1 VSASRFTLAHP
12 NLDKPHRTGNS
23 PHMSNAAHRADID
36 VSAVVREADT
46 DIDAGRLADAKRRIE
61 TCDPNAAD
69 HAGILRVR
77 ARIVRAE
84 KRTAEAIALLESAIA
99 RYPDDAALLFEIGE
113 LQLETADIAGAFATF
128 EHATR
133 LAPVD
138 PRAWF
143 HLGHAHAFDGDSET
157 ALAMFDRALSIAP
170 TYAPARL
177 GRALAL
183 QVGGRVHDAAGVYR
197 ALIAED
203 ASFVPAWT
211 GLAALNAA
219 PFDAS
224 DVSALQSLYARAAAG
239 DRIGLGFAL
248 AKALEDVGREPEAF
262 AMLTRANA
270 AKRRETHWDRAAF
283 SNGMKAVR
291 AAVAAPSSFEDS
303 TRGREVVFV
312 VSPPRSGSTLVEQM
326 LAAHAD
332 VEGASELSDLNAII
346 AEESRRRGEAF
357 PSWVPRADAA
367 DWERLGADYLER
379 TARWRQR
386 KPRFVDKALG
396 NWKFIGAVVAMLPC
410 ARIVAVRRDP
420 VETCLA
426 CYRQLFAHGQPFAY
440 DLDDL
445 AAFWRDY
452 DRSVREWQRRY
463 PRHVF
468 ALGYEALCAEP
479 EAMLRD
485 MLAFLDLPYDERC
498 LRFHSIARDVRTASL
513 AQVRRPL
520 QRDTSRAARYG
531 ALLEPLR
538 RALARDAD

>member
-1 VSASRFTLAHP
+1 
-12 NLDKPHRTGNS
+12 
-23 PHMSNAAHRADID
+23 MSNPSPGTDID
-36 VSAVVREADT
+36 AAVSTFVREVDT
-46 DIDAGRLADAKRRIE
+46 DIDSGRLADAKRRIE
-61 TCDPNAAD
+61 TLPPVLIE
-69 HAGILRVR
+69 HPETLRLR
-77 ARIVRAE
+77 ARIARAE
-84 KRTAEAIALLESAIA
+84 KRPADATTLLDRAIA
-99 RYPDDAALLFEIGE
+99 RRPDDAPPYFERGE
-113 LQLETADIAGAFATF
+113 MHLESGDIAGALVAFERATQ
-128 EHATR
+128 
-133 LAPVD
+133 LAPDD

-143 HLGHAHAFDGDSET
+143 HLGHARAFDGDSDS
-157 ALAMFDRALSIAP
+157 ALAMFDRALAIAP

-183 QVGGRVHDAAGVYR
+183 QVGGRVDAAAHVYR
-197 ALIAED
+197 ALIADD
-203 ASFVPAWT
+203 ADFVPAWT

-224 DVSALQSLYARAAAG
+224 DVAALQSLYARATPN
-239 DRIGLGFAL
+239 DRTALGFAL
-248 AKALEDVGREPEAF
+248 AKALEDVGRAPEAF

-270 AKRRETHWDRAAF
+270 AKRREMRWDRVAF
-283 SNGMKAVR
+283 SNSMSAVR
-291 AAVAAPSSFEDS
+291 AAIAAPSSFDEDS

-326 LAAHAD
+326 LAAHPD
-332 VEGASELSDLNAII
+332 VEGASELSDLNAVI
-346 AEESRRRGEAF
+346 AGESRRRGEAF
-357 PSWVPRADAA
+357 PLWVPRAEAA
-367 DWERLGADYLER
+367 DWQRLGDDYLER
-379 TARWRQR
+379 TARWRRR

-396 NWKFIGAVVAMLPC
+396 NWKFIGAAVAMLPG
-410 ARIVAVRRDP
+410 ARFVAVRRDP

-426 CYRQLFAHGQPFAY
+426 CYRQLFAHGQAFAY

-452 DRSVREWQRRY
+452 DRAVRDWRRRY

-468 ALGYEALCAEP
+468 ELGYEALCAEP
-479 EAMLRD
+479 EPMLREL
-485 MLAFLDLPYDERC
+485 LAFLDLPYDERC
-498 LRFHSIARDVRTASL
+498 LHFHTVARDVRTASL